1 MIISFE
7 ATDVFLFYIFFEAM
21 LIPMYFLI
29 GGFGDR
35 AHEHGE
41 KAAATQRSYAAVKF
55 LLYNLVGGLIMLAA
69 VIGLYVVAGN
79 FSLTEIAE
87 ARANGSLDMA
97 TNTERWLFLGFFF
110 AFAVKAPL
118 WPLHTWL
125 PNAMQES
132 TAPVAVL
139 ITAVVDKVGTFAM
152 LRFCLQLFPEAS
164 KWATPAILV
173 LALISIIYGALLAVG
188 QRDIKRLVAYASIS
202 HFGFIIMGIFAM
214 TSQGQ
219 SGATLYMVNHG
230 ISTAALMLVAGFLIS
245 RRGSRL
251 IADYGG
257 VQKVAPVLA
266 GTFLIG
272 GLATLSLPGLAP
284 FVSEFLVLVGTFT
297 RYPVVGIIATFGIV
311 LAALYTLV
319 LYQRTMTGPVKPEL
333 ARCRTS
339 GCGTRG
345 RRPAGRPADLPG
357 RLPEAP
363 HAGHRP
369 GGQADHVRRT
379 AEGPHSPRWR
389 RPSERNSRPQPVD
402 NGGRPDLEDRRAEDR
417 IRAARAHPD
426 HRRCG
431 DRRGPGRGVRTAQV
445 PLLRPD
451 VRAVVAL
458 AAAFAAVVALAADG
472 YGTTKAHIAA
482 MGAIAVD
489 GPALFLQGTILL
501 AALVGLF
508 TFAER
513 RLDPEAHG
521 NRVDSFAAQAASV
534 PGSESEKAA
543 VKAGFTTT
551 EVFPL
556 LLFAVAGMLV
566 FPAANDLLTLF
577 VALEVFSLPLYLLCA
592 LARRKR
598 LMSQE
603 AAVKYFLLGA
613 FASAF
618 TLFGIALLYGYAG
631 SMSYATIAQVVD
643 GTVRTSTRRSPA
655 PWATTRC
662 C

>member
-1 MIISFE
+1 MSFPLLTATAVLPAVGAIATAAVPAKQRTAAKWLALLFSLATLVFAAVVAVRFDPGGGRFQLTESHAWIADFGVRYELGVDGIAVALIALTALLIPFVILAGWHDADPQETGNTRWRPTQGFFALILLVEAMVIISFE

-35 AHEHGE
+35 AGQHGE
-41 KAAATQRSYAAVKF
+41 KEAATQRSYAAVKF

-79 FSLTEIAE
+79 FSLQEIAA

-97 TNTERWLFLGFFF
+97 TNTERLLFLGFFF

-125 PNAMQES
+125 PNAMGEA
-132 TAPVAVL
+132 TTPVAVL

-164 KWATPAILV
+164 KWATPVILV
-173 LALISIIYGALLAVG
+173 LALISIVYGALVAVG
-188 QRDIKRLVAYASIS
+188 QRDIKRLIAFASIS

-297 RYPVVGIIATFGIV
+297 RYPVIGIIATFGIV

-319 LYQRTMTGPVKPEL
+319 LYQRTMTGPVKPSTEGIADLRVREL
-333 ARCRTS
+333 A
-339 GCGTRG
+339 
-345 RRPAGRPADLPG
+345 
-357 RLPEAP
+357 
-363 HAGHRP
+363 
-369 GGQADHVRRT
+369 V
-379 AEGPHSPRWR
+379 
-389 RPSERNSRPQPVD
+389 V
-402 NGGRPDLEDRRAEDR
+402 
-417 IRAARAHPD
+417 
-426 HRRCG
+426 
-431 DRRGPGRGVRTAQV
+431 V
-445 PLLRPD
+445 PLIGVL
-451 VRAVVAL
+451 
-458 AAAFAAVVALAADG
+458 
-472 YGTTKAHIAA
+472 I
-482 MGAIAVD
+482 
-489 GPALFLQGTILL
+489 FLGVYPKPLTE
-501 AALVGLF
+501 LVN
-508 TFAER
+508 
-513 RLDPEAHG
+513 P
-521 NRVDSFAAQAASV
+521 
-534 PGSESEKAA
+534 A
-543 VKAGFTTT
+543 VKHTLSDVHKKDPKP
-551 EVFPL
+551 EV
-556 LLFAVAGMLV
+556 
-566 FPAANDLLTLF
+566 
-577 VALEVFSLPLYLLCA
+577 
-592 LARRKR
+592 
-598 LMSQE
+598 E
-603 AAVKYFLLGA
+603 AAHK
-613 FASAF
+613 
-618 TLFGIALLYGYAG
+618 
-631 SMSYATIAQVVD
+631 
-643 GTVRTSTRRSPA
+643 
-655 PWATTRC
+655 
-662 C
+662 